1 MSFRSC
7 LARKYCSTAF
17 CFPFHT
23 NIVCFRH
30 ALRKSGAYTNLDF
43 APPPRFKNAETASD
57 AGSIR
62 SNGTGLSNAQLYNIR
77 TGAYR
82 VSRLPTSTVGTKD
95 DMFSELRPKWDMRT

>member
-7 LARKYCSTAF
+7 LARKFFAAF
-17 CFPFHT
+17 NFPSHANT
-23 NIVCFRH
+23 VCLRH
-30 ALRKSGAYTNLDF
+30 ALRQSGAFTNLDF

-62 SNGTGLSNAQLYNIR
+62 SNGTGLSNAQLHNIR
-77 TGAYR
+77 NGAYR
-82 VSRLPTSTVGTKD
+82 VSRLPADTVGTKD